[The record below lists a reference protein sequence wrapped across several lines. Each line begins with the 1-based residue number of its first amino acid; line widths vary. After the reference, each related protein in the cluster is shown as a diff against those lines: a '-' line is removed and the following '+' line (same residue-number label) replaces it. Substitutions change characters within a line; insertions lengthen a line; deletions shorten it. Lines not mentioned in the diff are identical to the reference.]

1 MTQARDV
8 ADLMAELETLRLAD
22 VEARRQYA
30 VAQRRIREIAEYTD
44 TLLIGIAGRRNRAD
58 ELLDEL
64 LAMRAAEVP
73 HAV

>member
-1 MTQARDV
+1 MTQPRDV
-8 ADLMAELETLRLAD
+8 ADLMAELETLRLTD

-44 TLLIGIAGRRNRAD
+44 TLLIGIAGRRSRAD

-64 LAMRAAEVP
+64 LAMRATE